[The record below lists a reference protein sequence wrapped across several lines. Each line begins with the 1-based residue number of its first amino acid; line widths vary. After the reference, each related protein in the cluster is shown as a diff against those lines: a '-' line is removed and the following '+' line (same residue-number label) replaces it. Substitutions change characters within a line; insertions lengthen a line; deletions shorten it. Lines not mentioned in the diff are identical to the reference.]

1 VISTAIAELLHDFVG
16 AADIALLRL
25 LVPTAKK
32 QDNFLPILP
41 KVHTVPLALMYA
53 QFTQTTPDGL
63 DVAKVTELQ
72 TLQPCGD
79 FLLCPRVSEACE
91 PSSKFIRLLDC
102 DHRLT

>member
-1 VISTAIAELLHDFVG
+1 MTFCPFC
-16 AADIALLRL
+16 R
-25 LVPTAKK
+25 
-32 QDNFLPILP
+32 
-41 KVHTVPLALMYA
+41 KVHTVPLVLMYA

-102 DHRLT
+102 DHSLMTLIAMVLYQWMRSLKLLTLTV